1 MTSERNRLLQTAM
14 LHQRAGRFSEAE
26 KAYKRI
32 LKRVPDDF
40 ECAYLLGMHY
50 AQQGNL
56 RAAIDLFRR
65 AVKSRPDVTDV
76 QYNLAV
82 ALGMMGSHQE
92 AALFYERILQA
103 DPQHAAARNNYA
115 ATLLHLGLAEDA
127 VHQYDRLI
135 AGHPGAAD
143 AYNNRGMALQRA
155 RRPEQALGD
164 FDKAIALNSK
174 FPEAYVNRGN
184 VLSALRRPDDAL
196 ASYNKAIALRPDL
209 AEAYSNIGNIEF
221 QRGCY
226 ANAIGA
232 FDRALTFN
240 QNDSE
245 ARGMRLYAKL
255 YLCDWGNFDEERAR
269 VLSDIG
275 SGFLVYP
282 FICLA
287 LTESPDE
294 QLRCARSFCNTRY
307 PRPQQPLWDG
317 VTYAHDRIRVAYLSA
332 DFREHATANLLVG
345 ILEHHDRSRFEV
357 TGLSFGPDDGSAVG
371 LRIKN
376 ACERFIDVREK
387 SDRQIAELVRQL
399 EIDVVVDA
407 MGYTQGARTEIFA
420 RRPAPIQASYLGYLG
435 TMGAEFIDYV
445 IADAIVAPFDRQRF
459 FDERLV
465 HLPGC
470 FLAVDDRLEAGPGTP
485 GRSDLGLPAT
495 GFVFCSFNNS
505 YKFTKASFES
515 WMRLLHKVDGSV
527 LWLLESNSDM
537 TANLRREAGRRG
549 IDGARLIFAPRLP
562 LSRHLARQRAAD
574 LFLDTTPYNAGATA
588 ALALWSGVPLVT
600 MMGET
605 IVARMAAGMLQ
616 AVGMPEL
623 ITTSWP
629 DYEAT
634 ALKIAAEPELCASLK
649 AKLRGARDASVLFDT
664 ARFTRQIEAA
674 YIKMSQLQRQGEP
687 PRNFVA
693 DSSSPSSGHQF

>member
-14 LHQRAGRFSEAE
+14 LHQRAGRFCEAE
-26 KAYKRI
+26 KAYKRV
-32 LKRVPDDF
+32 LKHAPDDF
-40 ECAYLLGMHY
+40 DCAYLLGMHY

-65 AVKSRPDVTDV
+65 AVKSRPDVADV

-82 ALGMMGSHQE
+82 ALGMIGSHRE

-103 DPQHAAARNNYA
+103 DPEHAAARNNYA
-115 ATLLHLGLAEDA
+115 TTLLQLGLAEDA

-135 AGHPGAAD
+135 ARYPGAAE

-155 RRPEQALGD
+155 RRLEEALGD

-174 FPEAYVNRGN
+174 FPEAHVNRGN
-184 VLSALRRPDDAL
+184 ILSALRRPGDAVG
-196 ASYNKAIALRPDL
+196 SYNRAIALRPDL
-209 AEAYSNIGNIEF
+209 AEAYSNIANIEF
-221 QRGCY
+221 QRSSY
-226 ANAIGA
+226 ADAISA

-245 ARGMRLYAKL
+245 ARAMRLYAKL
-255 YLCDWGNFDEERAR
+255 HLCDWGNFDEERAR
-269 VLSDIG
+269 VLADIG
-275 SGFLVYP
+275 SGSLVYP

-287 LTESPDE
+287 LTDSLNE
-294 QLRCARSFCNTRY
+294 QLRCARSFGNTRY
-307 PRPQQPLWDG
+307 PRSEQPLWHG
-317 VTYAHDRIRVAYLSA
+317 ATYTHDRVRVAYLSA

-345 ILEHHDRSRFEV
+345 IFEHHDRSRFEV
-357 TGLSFGPDDGSAVG
+357 TGLSFGPDDDSAMA
-371 LRIKN
+371 LRIKS

-399 EIDVVVDA
+399 EIDIAVDA

-445 IADAIVAPFDRQRF
+445 IADATVAPFDQQRF
-459 FDERLV
+459 FDERIV

-470 FLAVDDRLEAGPGTP
+470 LLAVDDRLAAPGTP
-485 GRSDLGLPAT
+485 GRSELGLPET

-505 YKFTKASFES
+505 YKFTKTGFQS
-515 WMRLLHKVDGSV
+515 WMRLLRKVDGSV

-537 TANLRREAGRRG
+537 TANLRREAERCGV
-549 IDGARLIFAPRLP
+549 DDARLIFAPRLP
-562 LSRHLARQRAAD
+562 LSRHLARQRVAD

-600 MMGET
+600 IMGET
-605 IVARMAAGMLQ
+605 IVARMAASMLR
-616 AVGMPEL
+616 AVGAPEL
-623 ITTSWP
+623 ITTSWS
-629 DYEAT
+629 DYEVT
-634 ALKIAAEPELCASLK
+634 AHKIAAEPELCASLK
-649 AKLRGARDASVLFDT
+649 AKLRRARDTSVLFDT

-674 YIKMSQLQRQGEP
+674 YSKMSQLQRQGEP
-687 PRNFVA
+687 PRSFVA
-693 DSSSPSSGHQF
+693 DSSPQTSRQKF

>member
-32 LKRVPDDF
+32 LKRAPDDF
-40 ECAYLLGMHY
+40 DCAYLLGMHY

-65 AVKSRPDVTDV
+65 AVKSRPDVADV

-82 ALGMMGSHQE
+82 ALGMIGSHQE
-92 AALFYERILQA
+92 AAFFYERILQA

-135 AGHPGAAD
+135 ARHPGAAD

-155 RRPEQALGD
+155 RRLEEALGD

-174 FPEAYVNRGN
+174 IPEAHVNRGN
-184 VLSALRRPDDAL
+184 VLSELRRPIDAL
-196 ASYNKAIALRPDL
+196 SSYNSAIALRPDL

-226 ANAIGA
+226 ADAIAA

-269 VLSDIG
+269 VLADIG
-275 SGFLVYP
+275 SGSQVYP

-287 LTESPDE
+287 LTDSPDE
-294 QLRCARSFCNTRY
+294 QLRCARSFGNTRY
-307 PRPQQPLWDG
+307 PRSEQPLWDG

-357 TGLSFGPDDGSAVG
+357 TGLSFGPDDDSTMA
-371 LRIKN
+371 LRMKN

-399 EIDVVVDA
+399 ETDIAVDA

-445 IADAIVAPFDRQRF
+445 IADATVAPFDQQKF
-459 FDERLV
+459 FDERIV

-470 FLAVDDRLEAGPGTP
+470 FLAVDDRLEVAPTTP
-485 GRSDLGLPAT
+485 VRSELGLPAT

-505 YKFTKASFES
+505 YKFTKTSFES
-515 WMRLLHKVDGSV
+515 WMRLLREVDDSI
-527 LWLLESNSDM
+527 LWLVESNSNM
-537 TANLRREAGRRG
+537 TANLRREAERCG
-549 IDGARLIFAPRLP
+549 IDGARLVFAPRLP
-562 LSRHLARQRAAD
+562 LAAHLARQRAAD
-574 LFLDTTPYNAGATA
+574 LFLDTAPYNAGATA
-588 ALALWSGVPLVT
+588 ALALWAGVPLVT
-600 MMGET
+600 MMGGT
-605 IVARMAAGMLQ
+605 FVARMAASMLR
-616 AVGMPEL
+616 AIGVPEL
-623 ITTSWP
+623 ITTSCS

-634 ALKIAAEPELCASLK
+634 ALKIATEPELCASLK
-649 AKLRGARDASVLFDT
+649 AKLRRARDTSILFDT

-674 YIKMSQLQRQGEP
+674 YSKMSQLQRQGEP

-693 DSSSPSSGHQF
+693 DRYPPSKF